1 MTTDCIAA
9 IIAYLL
15 GSIPFGF
22 LLVIVFRK
30 QDIRKTGSGNIGATN
45 VIRSGS
51 RWLGVLTL
59 LLDMGKG
66 YLAVEIARS
75 LAHASHT
82 SVSDAAAIGAFF
94 AVIGHIF
101 SVWLRG
107 KGGKGVATALGVFLA
122 LAPLPA
128 VWALGVFILMALLT
142 RYVSVSSIVAAA
154 SFPFWVWLAASAW
167 GLHYGAGPVFIA
179 STILIPFIILLKHRK
194 NIERLLH
201 GTEFRIGG
209 NERSAA

>member
-66 YLAVEIARS
+66 YLAVEIAGS
-75 LAHASHT
+75 LAHASHAN
-82 SVSDAAAIGAFF
+82 VSDAAAIGAFF

-128 VWALGVFILMALLT
+128 LSALGVFILMALLT

-167 GLHYGAGPVFIA
+167 DLHYGAGPVFIA

-194 NIERLLH
+194 NIQRLLH